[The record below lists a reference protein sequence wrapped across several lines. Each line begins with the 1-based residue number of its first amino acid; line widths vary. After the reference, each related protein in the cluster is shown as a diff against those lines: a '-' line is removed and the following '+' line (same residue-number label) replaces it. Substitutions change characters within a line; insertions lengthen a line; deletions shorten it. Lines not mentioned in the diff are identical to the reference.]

1 MNEWNGLIIE
11 KGYNVFFKMWYH
23 DYQRHTLGEPYCV
36 TWAPKGQQF
45 VLYINQQ
52 IAMLNEEWPFLLPYF
67 TCLLLYGV
75 GGSGRLYSSYR
86 PYDRTSKKTSY
97 NGSSIAS
104 SQRLLAMG
112 TQRTLIGLRDAVLH
126 GLSFEYES
134 IVLLHVPTNNEV

>member
-1 MNEWNGLIIE
+1 MYAFPHKYKSKSHSESLYNGQTWPVSENDGCDSHCCVMNEWNGLIIE

-86 PYDRTSKKTSY
+86 PYDRTSK
-97 NGSSIAS
+97 
-104 SQRLLAMG
+104 
-112 TQRTLIGLRDAVLH
+112 
-126 GLSFEYES
+126 
-134 IVLLHVPTNNEV
+134 